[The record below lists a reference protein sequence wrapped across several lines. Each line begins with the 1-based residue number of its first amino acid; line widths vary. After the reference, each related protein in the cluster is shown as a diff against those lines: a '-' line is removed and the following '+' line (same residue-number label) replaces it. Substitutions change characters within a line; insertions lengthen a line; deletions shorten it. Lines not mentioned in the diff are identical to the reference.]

1 MGDRSDTATALLA
14 PGGCRRQRLSE
25 EERRALYSGPWNVGY
40 LIRTVSR
47 RARDQIKVLLG
58 EQGINIGMWPYLWA
72 LYKKDGVPQV
82 VLGRSVKAVGPSVV
96 SAVNQLERAGLA
108 RRVRDERDMRVANI
122 HLTDKARA
130 LRPRIEQCVSDVNE
144 RALQFLSDEE
154 VALLITIVEKINAGL
169 DQDVRQP

>member
-1 MGDRSDTATALLA
+1 
-14 PGGCRRQRLSE
+14 
-25 EERRALYSGPWNVGY
+25 
-40 LIRTVSR
+40 
-47 RARDQIKVLLG
+47 
-58 EQGINIGMWPYLWA
+58 MWPYLWA

-154 VALLITIVEKINAGL
+154 VALLISIVEKINAGL
-169 DQDVRQP
+169 DQEVRQP